1 MRLSALM
8 VCGVSIFSALSF
20 SASVKDAESPQG
32 AKARLAALPKI
43 SLETWKQMLTKHG
56 WLYGSMTA
64 KIKVI
69 GFLTPKAA
77 PELKNVLF
85 GAPNRDYDFVCKTI
99 MLPDTASPTWNLAA
113 KLRIAYAL
121 QDPNHYRTPKI
132 VLNQAKQVA
141 EPKVGDFESEWKALP
156 PEVQKQAEEEFDS
169 CTELAKR
176 AKSDTYFMILPDDTI
191 VEIGHPLNIE
201 KVWNDYL
208 STKG

>member
-1 MRLSALM
+1 M
-8 VCGVSIFSALSF
+8 VCGAAIFSTFGF
-20 SASVKDAESPQG
+20 SAGDKDADSGQA
-32 AKARLAALPKI
+32 AKARLASLPKI
-43 SLETWKQMLTKHG
+43 SMETWKQMLTKHG

-64 KIKVI
+64 KIKMI
-69 GFLTPKAA
+69 GFLTPKAT

-99 MLPDTASPTWNLAA
+99 MLPDTSSPTWNLAA

-121 QDPNHYRTPKI
+121 QDPNRYRTPKI
-132 VLNQAKQVA
+132 VLNQSKQLA
-141 EPKVGDFESEWKALP
+141 EPKVGDFENEWKSVPADI
-156 PEVQKQAEEEFDS
+156 QKQAEEEFES

-176 AKSDTYFMILPDDTI
+176 AKPDTYYAILPDDTI

-201 KVWNDYL
+201 RVWNDYL